1 MLLLEVEIV
10 IEPPDASAPLPDAAK
25 LHDMRPG
32 CMRECAV
39 SGTTQSG
46 TGAGWLAYSRNMSL
60 IAVVASGSGS

>member
-39 SGTTQSG
+39 SGTTQCG
-46 TGAGWLAYSRNMSL
+46 TDAVLLATVL
-60 IAVVASGSGS
+60 